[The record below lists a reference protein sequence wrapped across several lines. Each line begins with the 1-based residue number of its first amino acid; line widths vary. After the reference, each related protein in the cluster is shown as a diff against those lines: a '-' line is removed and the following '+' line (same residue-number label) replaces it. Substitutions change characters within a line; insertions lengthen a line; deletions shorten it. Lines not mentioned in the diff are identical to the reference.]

1 MAVCQPGPN
10 SAQKWQ
16 LPQWL
21 GMKKFGAQMWLFQLV
36 CIVKN
41 SSKWKFQGILY
52 LKTKLIFYSKAYLS
66 GLNIKQNTK
75 NLSVCNIIWHLW
87 CSNNLIHL
95 HCYPHSNLVL
105 ILANKISLNVSK
117 TELILFKPR
126 IKKNR
131 FWSQIKT
138 KWQKTLSNYKI
149 LKNILVLK
157 LMRVSP
163 GISILMI
170 LPLN

>member
-1 MAVCQPGPN
+1 MTVVTTVVRREKVWCPDVTFF
-10 SAQKWQ
+10 S
-16 LPQWL
+16 
-21 GMKKFGAQMWLFQLV
+21 
-36 CIVKN
+36 
-41 SSKWKFQGILY
+41 
-52 LKTKLIFYSKAYLS
+52 
-66 GLNIKQNTK
+66 
-75 NLSVCNIIWHLW
+75 LSVLSKMEISKNIVPKNKAHLLQQSIFVWTKHKAEPNISFVRNIIWHLW

-95 HCYPHSNLVL
+95 HRHPHSNLVL

-126 IKKNR
+126 IKKHR

-170 LPLN
+170 LSLN